1 MWRGYVIYHSTQR
14 RTSWKGPFLL
24 FSVSRPLQ
32 TKLINH
38 FIVRLALSGGT
49 KLDIDLS
56 CDLSGP
62 ARPGR
67 PGGRALRPFF
77 GSLHAISDAIQAA
90 AAAAITQEE

>member
-90 AAAAITQEE
+90 AAAITQEE